1 MAFGGAGPLHAAE
14 LARMV
19 GIPRVLVPPRPG
31 INCAIGLLQTA
42 VRRTYLGSAI
52 GRLGAYP
59 AERINALFAG
69 LEQRAQA
76 DADGDGFG
84 KGALRLRHQVE
95 MRYPQQG
102 YQLAVDCP
110 YPFADADRM
119 PLKRAFDA
127 THRQTYGQAA
137 ETEDAEIVTFRL
149 QAEIEVPRYRI
160 APAPAG
166 DGDAGRARKGER
178 KLFDLARG
186 AFVTATLYD
195 RDRLRAG
202 DALAGPAIIDQLDAT
217 TVVLAGQT
225 LRVDPSGTLII
236 DTGAAA

>member
-1 MAFGGAGPLHAAE
+1 MAFGGAGPLHAAA

-59 AERINALFAG
+59 AERLNALFAG
-69 LEQRAQA
+69 LEAQA
-76 DADGDGFG
+76 RADAEQDGFPE
-84 KGALRLRHQVE
+84 GALRLRQQVE

-110 YPFADADRM
+110 YPFGDADKIA
-119 PLKRAFDA
+119 LKQAFD
-127 THRQTYGQAA
+127 TIHRQAYGQAA
-137 ETEDAEIVTFRL
+137 EAEDAEIVTFRL
-149 QAEIEVPRYRI
+149 QAEIAVPRYEI
-160 APAPAG
+160 MATAAG
-166 DGDAGRARKGER
+166 DGDAARARKGER
-178 KLFDLARG
+178 ALFDLASG

-195 RDRLRAG
+195 RDRLCAG
-202 DALAGPAIIDQLDAT
+202 DAITGPAIIDQLDAT

-225 LRVDPSGTLII
+225 LQVDAYGTLII
-236 DTGAAA
+236 ETGAA

>member
-1 MAFGGAGPLHAAE
+1 
-14 LARMV
+14 MV

-52 GRLGAYP
+52 GRLGTYP
-59 AERINALFAG
+59 AERIDALFAG
-69 LEQRAQA
+69 LEERARADA
-76 DADGDGFG
+76 DADGFG
-84 KGALRLRHQVE
+84 KNALRLRHQVE

-110 YPFADADRM
+110 YPFADADKT

-149 QAEIEVPRYRI
+149 QAEIEVPRYTI
-160 APAPAG
+160 ADAPAG
-166 DGDAGRARKGER
+166 DGNAARARKGKR
-178 KLFDLARG
+178 ALFCLARE
-186 AFVTATLYD
+186 AFVTATVYD
-195 RDRLRAG
+195 RERLRAG
-202 DALAGPAIIDQLDAT
+202 DTLAGPAIVDQLDAT
-217 TVVLAGQT
+217 TVVLDGQS
-225 LRVDPSGTLII
+225 LRVDPFGTLII
-236 DTGAAA
+236 ETGVA